1 MSMNLPSRFFPMA
14 LVLAS
19 VAAQT
24 PGGAG
29 EPAPRSE
36 IALQSLQSLTTETVF
51 QRQPLA
57 ATQEPERDG
66 GGTAAYQPFARI
78 RDAQFTRDGRLVELH
93 VENAGAADGQPP
105 LRRVLPAKAVRW
117 DEASKRWLTVEPNL
131 AFAGLDEVGKPS
143 KEPAVRKENQLL
155 ASELMRATAG
165 GPASGRASEP
175 AAADASEAKTK
186 KQAPVLWFVPAEQ
199 AIAFAVMPHGSKLVP
214 LPWSLV
220 QIKEHG
226 ESQQLLIDTDPA
238 RLDDAPTCKD
248 ASQQPST
255 ELRQRCY
262 QHYGVPAP
270 QWERKL
276 DSEKD
281 RKDPPKKGGSK
292 PDDR

>member
-1 MSMNLPSRFFPMA
+1 MSMNLPSRFFPIA

-36 IALQSLQSLTTETVF
+36 IALQSLQSLTIETVF

-57 ATQEPERDG
+57 ATQEPEKDA

-93 VENAGAADGQPP
+93 VETAGAADGQPP

-131 AFAGLDEVGKPS
+131 AFAGLDEVSKPS
-143 KEPAVRKENQLL
+143 KEAAVRKENQLL
-155 ASELMRATAG
+155 ASELMLATAG
-165 GPASGRASEP
+165 VSGHADE
-175 AAADASEAKTK
+175 AAVEASEAKTK
-186 KQAPVLWFVPAEQ
+186 KTAPVLWFVPAEQ
-199 AIAFAVMPHGSKLVP
+199 TIAFAVMPHGSKLVP

-220 QIKEHG
+220 QIKEQG
-226 ESQQLLIDTDPA
+226 GRLQLLIDTNAA

-248 ASQQPST
+248 ASQQPSA

-270 QWERKL
+270 KWERKL

>member
-1 MSMNLPSRFFPMA
+1 MSMNLPSRFFPVA

-36 IALQSLQSLTTETVF
+36 IALQSLQSLTIETVF

-57 ATQEPERDG
+57 ATQEPEKDG

-93 VENAGAADGQPP
+93 VETAGAADGQPP

-131 AFAGLDEVGKPS
+131 AFAGLDEVSKPS

-155 ASELMRATAG
+155 ASELMLATAG
-165 GPASGRASEP
+165 GSGHADE
-175 AAADASEAKTK
+175 AAVEASEARTK

-199 AIAFAVMPHGSKLVP
+199 TIAFAVMPHGSKLVP

-220 QIKEHG
+220 QIKEQG
-226 ESQQLLIDTDPA
+226 GRLQLLIDTNAA

-248 ASQQPST
+248 ASQQPSA

-270 QWERKL
+270 KWERKL

>member
-1 MSMNLPSRFFPMA
+1 
-14 LVLAS
+14 
-19 VAAQT
+19 
-24 PGGAG
+24 
-29 EPAPRSE
+29 
-36 IALQSLQSLTTETVF
+36 
-51 QRQPLA
+51 
-57 ATQEPERDG
+57 
-66 GGTAAYQPFARI
+66 
-78 RDAQFTRDGRLVELH
+78 
-93 VENAGAADGQPP
+93 
-105 LRRVLPAKAVRW
+105 
-117 DEASKRWLTVEPNL
+117 
-131 AFAGLDEVGKPS
+131 
-143 KEPAVRKENQLL
+143 
-155 ASELMRATAG
+155 
-165 GPASGRASEP
+165 
-175 AAADASEAKTK
+175 
-186 KQAPVLWFVPAEQ
+186 
-199 AIAFAVMPHGSKLVP
+199 MPHGSKLVP

-270 QWERKL
+270 KWERKL

>member
-1 MSMNLPSRFFPMA
+1 MSMNLPSRFFPIA

-36 IALQSLQSLTTETVF
+36 IALQSLQSLTIETVF

-57 ATQEPERDG
+57 ATQEPEKDG

-93 VENAGAADGQPP
+93 VETAGAADGQPP

-155 ASELMRATAG
+155 ASELML
-165 GPASGRASEP
+165 ASPGVSGNADE
-175 AAADASEAKTK
+175 AAVEASEAKTK
-186 KQAPVLWFVPAEQ
+186 KTAPVLWFVPAEQ
-199 AIAFAVMPHGSKLVP
+199 TIAFAVMPHGSKLVP
-214 LPWSLV
+214 VPWALV
-220 QIKEHG
+220 QIKEQG
-226 ESQQLLIDTDPA
+226 GRLQLLIDTNAA

-248 ASQQPST
+248 ASQQPSA

-270 QWERKL
+270 KWERKL
-276 DSEKD
+276 DGEKD

>member
-1 MSMNLPSRFFPMA
+1 MSMNLPSRFFPIA

-36 IALQSLQSLTTETVF
+36 IALQSLQSLTIETVF

-57 ATQEPERDG
+57 ATQEPEKDG

-93 VENAGAADGQPP
+93 VETAGAADGQPP

-155 ASELMRATAG
+155 ASELMLATAG
-165 GPASGRASEP
+165 GSGHADE
-175 AAADASEAKTK
+175 AAVEASEAKTK

-199 AIAFAVMPHGSKLVP
+199 TIAFAVMPHGSKLVP

-220 QIKEHG
+220 QIKEQG
-226 ESQQLLIDTDPA
+226 GRLQLLIDTNAA

-248 ASQQPST
+248 ASQQPSA

-270 QWERKL
+270 KWERKL

>member
-1 MSMNLPSRFFPMA
+1 MSMNLPSRFFPVA

-36 IALQSLQSLTTETVF
+36 IALQSLQSLTIETVF

-57 ATQEPERDG
+57 ATQEPEKDG

-93 VENAGAADGQPP
+93 VETAGAADGQPP

-131 AFAGLDEVGKPS
+131 AFAGLDEVSKPS

-155 ASELMRATAG
+155 ASELMLATAG
-165 GPASGRASEP
+165 GSGHADE
-175 AAADASEAKTK
+175 AAVEASEAKTK

-199 AIAFAVMPHGSKLVP
+199 TIAFAVMPHGSKLVP

-220 QIKEHG
+220 QIKEQG
-226 ESQQLLIDTDPA
+226 GRLQLLIDTNAA

-248 ASQQPST
+248 ASQQPSA

-270 QWERKL
+270 KWERKL

>member
-155 ASELMRATAG
+155 ASERML
-165 GPASGRASEP
+165 ASPGVSGHADE
-175 AAADASEAKTK
+175 AAVEASEAKTK

-220 QIKEHG
+220 QIKEQG
-226 ESQQLLIDTDPA
+226 GRLQLLIDTNAA

-248 ASQQPST
+248 ASQQPSA

-270 QWERKL
+270 KWERKL

>member
-93 VENAGAADGQPP
+93 VETAGAADGQPP

-131 AFAGLDEVGKPS
+131 AFAALDEVG
-143 KEPAVRKENQLL
+143 
-155 ASELMRATAG
+155 
-165 GPASGRASEP
+165 
-175 AAADASEAKTK
+175 
-186 KQAPVLWFVPAEQ
+186 
-199 AIAFAVMPHGSKLVP
+199 
-214 LPWSLV
+214 
-220 QIKEHG
+220 
-226 ESQQLLIDTDPA
+226 
-238 RLDDAPTCKD
+238 
-248 ASQQPST
+248 
-255 ELRQRCY
+255 
-262 QHYGVPAP
+262 
-270 QWERKL
+270 
-276 DSEKD
+276 
-281 RKDPPKKGGSK
+281 
-292 PDDR
+292 

>member
-36 IALQSLQSLTTETVF
+36 IALQSLQSLTIETVF

-57 ATQEPERDG
+57 ATQEPERDS

-93 VENAGAADGQPP
+93 VETAGAADGQPP
-105 LRRVLPAKAVRW
+105 LRRVMPAKAVRW

-155 ASELMRATAG
+155 ASELML
-165 GPASGRASEP
+165 ASPGVSGHADE
-175 AAADASEAKTK
+175 AAVEASEAKTK

-220 QIKEHG
+220 QIKEQG
-226 ESQQLLIDTDPA
+226 GRLQLLIDTNAA

-248 ASQQPST
+248 ASQQPSA

-270 QWERKL
+270 KWERKL
-276 DSEKD
+276 DGEKD
-281 RKDPPKKGGSK
+281 RKEPPKKGGSK

>member
-1 MSMNLPSRFFPMA
+1 MSMNLPSRFFPIA

-36 IALQSLQSLTTETVF
+36 IALQSLQSLTIETVF

-57 ATQEPERDG
+57 ATQEPEKDG

-93 VENAGAADGQPP
+93 VETAGAADGQPP

-117 DEASKRWLTVEPNL
+117 DEASKRWLTVEPTL
-131 AFAGLDEVGKPS
+131 AFAGLDEVSKPS

-155 ASELMRATAG
+155 ASELMLASPGVSGNAG
-165 GPASGRASEP
+165 E
-175 AAADASEAKTK
+175 AAVEASEARTK

-199 AIAFAVMPHGSKLVP
+199 TIAFAVMPHGSKLVP

-220 QIKEHG
+220 QIKEQG
-226 ESQQLLIDTDPA
+226 GRLQLLIDTNAA

-248 ASQQPST
+248 ASQQPSA

-270 QWERKL
+270 KWERKL